1 MREKDYDSTFILH
14 CHHCNAQQQTNSKTA
29 NGSYEWVLLNN
40 KQIWNSGF
48 FGLQTIY
55 QSV

>member
-48 FGLQTIY
+48 FGLQTVY